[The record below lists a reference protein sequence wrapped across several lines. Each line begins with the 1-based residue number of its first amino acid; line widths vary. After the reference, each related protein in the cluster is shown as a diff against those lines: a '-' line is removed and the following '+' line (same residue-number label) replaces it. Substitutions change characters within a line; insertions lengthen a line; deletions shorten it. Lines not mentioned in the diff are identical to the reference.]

1 MPKLKVNGKEVEV
14 PQGSTI
20 IQAFKAAGV
29 DICHYCW
36 HPGLSVAGVC
46 RLCMVQIEG
55 MPKLQIACNTEVK
68 EGMVVNN
75 NSEVVKETVR
85 WGLDFHLINHPLDC
99 PICDQAGECGLQDQ
113 YMAFGKYDPEMAEPK
128 VKKHKVVDLG
138 PTVVLDSERCILC
151 SRCTRFTDEVTKTHE
166 LGIFNR
172 GDRSEIG
179 TVEGKPLDNN
189 YSLNTVDI
197 CPVGALTSK
206 DFRFRQRVWYLKEA
220 DSICPGCSTGC
231 NVKVHYNEEG
241 LWRVKPRENK
251 DVNGYWM
258 CDVGRNTYKFVNMK
272 ARLLAGKVGKR
283 DGWQEV
289 APADAVR
296 SAALKLSETVE
307 KHGPDSVAL
316 VVTGQYTN
324 EEYTDLFNYFCKT
337 LKSKN
342 VFHWI
347 NNPEKFAE
355 FDGLLFRGD
364 RNPNT
369 KGLEN
374 TFVINGGKGKWEDL
388 QTKLNGKKLKCVLVA
403 GPENQAT
410 FPDLQEKIALLG
422 QAESVIW
429 MTAGANPMLDEIG
442 AETWQ
447 IPLKTYIEK
456 PGSFTN
462 FQGKIQTFKLGTTI
476 VPQALTI
483 SEVVELFEG
492 RDLNW
497 NIRPRGLGGPKVN
510 YSVTHRGAL

>member
-1 MPKLKVNGKEVEV
+1 MPKLKINGKEVEV
-14 PQGSTI
+14 PAGSTI
-20 IQAFKAAGV
+20 IQAYKAAGI

-75 NSEVVKETVR
+75 TAPVVKETVQ

-113 YMAFGKYDPEMAEPK
+113 YMQFGKYDPDMAEPK
-128 VKKHKVVDLG
+128 VKKHKVIDLG

-151 SRCTRFTDEVTKTHE
+151 SRCVRFTDEVSKTNE

-231 NVKVHYNEEG
+231 NVKVSYNEEG

-251 DVNGYWM
+251 EVNGHWM
-258 CDVGRNTYKFVNMK
+258 CDVGRNTYKFVNLK
-272 ARLLAGKVGKR
+272 ARLLSGKIGKR
-283 DGWQEV
+283 DSWQEV
-289 APADAVR
+289 QVADAAR
-296 SAALKLSETVE
+296 SAGLKMREAA
-307 KHGPDSVAL
+307 GDSVAL
-316 VVTGQYTN
+316 VLTGQYTN
-324 EEYTDLFNYFCKT
+324 EEYKDLLTFFTGT

-342 VFHWI
+342 VYHWLD
-347 NNPEKFAE
+347 NPEQVND

-369 KGLEN
+369 KGL
-374 TFVINGGKGKWEDL
+374 VAAMSAAGVQGKWEDL
-388 QTKLNGKKLKCVLVA
+388 QSGLAAKKIKTVIVA

-410 FPDLQEKIALLG
+410 FPDFAEKVKMLG
-422 QAESVIW
+422 QAQTLIW
-429 MTAGANPMLDEIG
+429 LTAGHNAALDQVG

-456 PGSFTN
+456 AGSFTN
-462 FQGKIQTFKLGTTI
+462 FQGKVQAFKAGTTL

-483 SEVVELFEG
+483 SEAVELFAG

-510 YSVTHRGAL
+510 YSITQRGTL

>member
-1 MPKLKVNGKEVEV
+1 MPKLKINGKEVEV
-14 PQGSTI
+14 PAGSSI
-20 IQAFKAAGV
+20 IQAFKAAGT

-75 NSEVVKETVR
+75 TSEVVKETVR

-113 YMAFGKYDPEMAEPK
+113 YMQFGKYDPEMAEPK

-138 PTVVLDSERCILC
+138 PTVMLDSERCILC
-151 SRCTRFTDEVTKTHE
+151 SRCVRFTDEVSKTNE

-179 TVEGKPLDNN
+179 TVEGKPLNNN

-220 DSICPGCSTGC
+220 DSICPGCATGC

-241 LWRVKPRENK
+241 VWRVKPRENK
-251 DVNGYWM
+251 EVNGFWM
-258 CDVGRNTYKFVNMK
+258 CDVGRNTYKYVNLK
-272 ARLLAGKVGKR
+272 FRLLSGKVGRR
-283 DGWQEV
+283 DQWREID
-289 APADAVR
+289 PADAAKQAGR
-296 SAALKLSETVE
+296 RLGEQTV
-307 KHGPDSVAL
+307 KHGPDAVAF
-316 VVTGQYTN
+316 VFTGQYTN
-324 EEYTDLFNYFCKT
+324 EEYASLLETAASLGV
-337 LKSKN
+337 KN
-342 VFHWI
+342 FFHWV
-347 NNPEKFAE
+347 NNPEQFQA

-374 TFVINGGKGKWEDL
+374 SVGGKFGKWEALQTGLNGGKIKA
-388 QTKLNGKKLKCVLVA
+388 VVVA
-403 GPENQAT
+403 GPEDPSV
-410 FPDLQEKIALLG
+410 FPDMKEKVALF
-422 QAESVIW
+422 SK
-429 MTAGANPMLDEIG
+429 
-442 AETWQ
+442 AETVFWFGAPLNPELDQTGGETFQ
-447 IPLKTYIEK
+447 IPTKTYIEK
-456 PGSFTN
+456 TGSFTN
-462 FQGKIQTFKLGTTI
+462 FQGKTQAFKTGTTI
-476 VPQALTI
+476 VPQALTLT
-483 SEVVELFEG
+483 EACELLQG
-492 RDLNW
+492 RELNW
-497 NIRPRGLGGPKVN
+497 ADRPQAKGGPKVN
-510 YSVTHRGAL
+510 YATNQRGAL